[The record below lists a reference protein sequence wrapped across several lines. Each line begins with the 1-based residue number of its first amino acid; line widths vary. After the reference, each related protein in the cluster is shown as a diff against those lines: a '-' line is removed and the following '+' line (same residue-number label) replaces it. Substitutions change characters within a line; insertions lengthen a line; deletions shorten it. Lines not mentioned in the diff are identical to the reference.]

1 MFGYMFGSDGAVA
14 HFSFIFVL
22 GIIYGVFFLD
32 LANSLGVF
40 TRIAKMA
47 KKRQELV
54 AYEAIVQQKRAELK
68 RKRQELLTSILPEGF
83 GEKVEENKRTAKEK
97 TGRLFEKMRR
107 LMLIDPDKKKTD
119 NYDSSGR
126 PIKDE
131 EADSEGEERS

>member
-1 MFGYMFGSDGAVA
+1 
-14 HFSFIFVL
+14 
-22 GIIYGVFFLD
+22 
-32 LANSLGVF
+32 
-40 TRIAKMA
+40 MA

-97 TGRLFEKMRR
+97 TGRLLEKMRR

-126 PIKDE
+126 TIKDE
-131 EADSEGEERS
+131 GADSEGEERS